1 MGNLLNKKNE
11 ILQYAIELLELEVI
25 KQYKFDDFKTQCHFL
40 KVENNKLLENEF
52 VKHKENEFLKVQL
65 VNALN
70 NMNYQVMDDMEVIDF
85 EKQSDFLLKVPN
97 QKNYI
102 NLRIDKNNSI
112 AYNFLIEE
120 DKNELSI
127 DKKREKVI
135 EMESTCDEFY
145 DVLKNLENMGL
156 EIDKTKS
163 SDADI
168 DKLMQVPKKY
178 HKKIKEAA
186 EEKKRA
192 KVRIVKKRYLDE

>member
-1 MGNLLNKKNE
+1 M
-11 ILQYAIELLELEVI
+11 I
-25 KQYKFDDFKTQCHFL
+25 KQYKFDDFKTKCHFL
-40 KVENNKLLENEF
+40 KEENKEILENEF
-52 VKHKENEFLKVQL
+52 VKQKENEFLKTQL

-127 DKKREKVI
+127 DKKHEKII

-145 DVLKNLENMGL
+145 KVLRDLESMGL

-168 DKLMQVPKKY
+168 DKLLQVPKKY
-178 HKKIKEAA
+178 QKKIKEAA

-192 KVRIVKKRYLDE
+192 KERIVKKRYLDE